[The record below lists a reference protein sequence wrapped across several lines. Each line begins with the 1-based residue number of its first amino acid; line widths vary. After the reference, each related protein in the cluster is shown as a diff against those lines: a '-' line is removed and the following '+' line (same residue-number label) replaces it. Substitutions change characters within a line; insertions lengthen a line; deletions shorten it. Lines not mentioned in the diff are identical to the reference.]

1 MINQQPRV
9 WIYQSNHVFTPI
21 QLDEITTTLSIFTSE
36 WTAHNQQLKAT
47 FEIRYNQFIILIVD
61 ESQAGASGCS
71 IDKSVRLMKE
81 LEEKYNINLFDRFQM
96 AYKANEEII
105 SVSREE
111 FETLIKK
118 GDINE
123 ETIVFNNLV
132 SDYHQYQDRWEVA
145 LKDSWHAK
153 VFQLEKQ
160 P

>member
-1 MINQQPRV
+1 MINQHPRV

-21 QLDEITTTLSIFTSE
+21 QLDEITTTLQIFTNE

-81 LEEKYNINLFDRFQM
+81 LEQKYNINLFDRFQI

-111 FETLIKK
+111 FETLIEK
-118 GDINE
+118 GDINK

-132 SDYHQYQDRWEVA
+132 SDYQQYQNNWEVA

>member
-1 MINQQPRV
+1 MINQQSRV
-9 WIYQSNHVFTPI
+9 WIYQSNQVFTPA
-21 QLDEITTTLSIFTSE
+21 QVEEIRATLQTFTSE

-47 FEIRYNQFIILIVD
+47 FEIKYHQFIVLMVD
-61 ESQAGASGCS
+61 ETQAGASGCS

-81 LEEKYNINLFDRFQM
+81 LEQKYKVNLFDRFHI
-96 AYKANEEII
+96 AYKAQDEIL
-105 SVSREE
+105 SVSREA
-111 FETLIKK
+111 FEALILNGAVNK
-118 GDINE
+118 

-132 SDYHQYQDRWEVA
+132 SDYHQYQNKWEVA